1 MKSYTSILEETLEEE
16 LFMSNL
22 NTLRIEIDKKYKIKN
37 NYTSEGVAARSFKAS
52 GVGFSSRESLTENS
66 VVDSLLESGKN
77 IIKPYIEGE
86 KKIVKKKFDKIKET
100 IIFRDKKD
108 EVSERI
114 LQEITKDIECAGIKV
129 NKIIYQ
135 NTNLD
140 YKIINTTIDDIIEG
154 NRNTCNIEIILE
166 NDGRKEHVVVD
177 LPQSEFCK
185 EKVLSCI
192 HSLKYKYNNNLKY
205 NADKQYNLIFNSTI
219 FGYIC
224 FVFSYLISGECLVTN
239 KDFYEFIKDK
249 KIKDTVRIIEN
260 SNLNKR
266 LDCKYD
272 MEGNLRIPYEIFSKG
287 TLINAFTNSSS
298 SKELGCINTSIPC
311 FREDIKSY
319 PTSVATSVEIERG
332 NDSQIIESL
341 NEISEDYFMIDEI
354 VGGEAGINPCNGE
367 INLVCSGYI
376 HNGYQRGEKLKIY
389 IQTSILELFNN
400 IISMTSEKY
409 YFSDCLI
416 LTPFVLVENIRYRK
430 NIRMKG

>member
-205 NADKQYNLIFNSTI
+205 NADKQYNLRFNSTI

-298 SKELGCINTSIPC
+298 SKELGCINTASC

-430 NIRMKG
+430 I

>member
-298 SKELGCINTSIPC
+298 SKELGCINTASC

-319 PTSVATSVEIERG
+319 PTSVASSVEIERG

-430 NIRMKG
+430 I

>member
-166 NDGRKEHVVVD
+166 NDGQKEHVVVD

-298 SKELGCINTSIPC
+298 SKELGCINTASC

-430 NIRMKG
+430 I

>member
-205 NADKQYNLIFNSTI
+205 NADKQYNLIFNSTT

-298 SKELGCINTSIPC
+298 SKELGCINTASC

-430 NIRMKG
+430 I

>member
-166 NDGRKEHVVVD
+166 NDGRKEHVIVD

-298 SKELGCINTSIPC
+298 SKELGCINTASC

-430 NIRMKG
+430 I

>member
-166 NDGRKEHVVVD
+166 NDGRNEHVVVD

-298 SKELGCINTSIPC
+298 SKELGCINTASC

-430 NIRMKG
+430 I

>member
-77 IIKPYIEGE
+77 II
-86 KKIVKKKFDKIKET
+86 
-100 IIFRDKKD
+100 
-108 EVSERI
+108 
-114 LQEITKDIECAGIKV
+114 ECAGIKV

-135 NTNLD
+135 NRNLD

-272 MEGNLRIPYEIFSKG
+272 MEGNLRIPYE
-287 TLINAFTNSSS
+287 
-298 SKELGCINTSIPC
+298 
-311 FREDIKSY
+311 Y
-319 PTSVATSVEIERG
+319 
-332 NDSQIIESL
+332 
-341 NEISEDYFMIDEI
+341 
-354 VGGEAGINPCNGE
+354 
-367 INLVCSGYI
+367 LV
-376 HNGYQRGEKLKIY
+376 K
-389 IQTSILELFNN
+389 
-400 IISMTSEKY
+400 
-409 YFSDCLI
+409 
-416 LTPFVLVENIRYRK
+416 VL
-430 NIRMKG
+430 

>member
-52 GVGFSSRESLTENS
+52 RVGFSSRESLTENS

-298 SKELGCINTSIPC
+298 SKELGCINTASC

-430 NIRMKG
+430 I

>member
-86 KKIVKKKFDKIKET
+86 KKKIKKKIE
-100 IIFRDKKD
+100 KKK
-108 EVSERI
+108 I

-205 NADKQYNLIFNSTI
+205 NSDKQYNLIFNSTI

-298 SKELGCINTSIPC
+298 SKELGCINTASC

-430 NIRMKG
+430 I

>member
-86 KKIVKKKFDKIKET
+86 KKIVKKKLDKIKET

-298 SKELGCINTSIPC
+298 SKELGCINTASC

-430 NIRMKG
+430 I

>member
-135 NTNLD
+135 NTNLG

-298 SKELGCINTSIPC
+298 SKELGCINTASC

-430 NIRMKG
+430 I

>member
-37 NYTSEGVAARSFKAS
+37 NYTSEGVAARSFKAR

-298 SKELGCINTSIPC
+298 SKELGCINTASC

-430 NIRMKG
+430 I

>member
-298 SKELGCINTSIPC
+298 SKELGCINTASC

-409 YFSDCLI
+409 YFSECLI

-430 NIRMKG
+430 I

>member
-66 VVDSLLESGKN
+66 VVDSLLESVKN

-298 SKELGCINTSIPC
+298 SKELGCINTASC

-430 NIRMKG
+430 I

>member
-22 NTLRIEIDKKYKIKN
+22 NTLRIEIEKKYKIKN

-298 SKELGCINTSIPC
+298 SKELGCINTASC

-430 NIRMKG
+430 I

>member
-114 LQEITKDIECAGIKV
+114 LQEIIQDIVCAGIKV
-129 NKIIYQ
+129 TKIIYQ
-135 NTNLD
+135 TTYLD

-298 SKELGCINTSIPC
+298 SKELGCINTASC

-430 NIRMKG
+430 I

>member
-140 YKIINTTIDDIIEG
+140 YKIINTTIDDIIEV

-298 SKELGCINTSIPC
+298 SKELGCINTASC

-430 NIRMKG
+430 I

>member
-298 SKELGCINTSIPC
+298 SKELGCINTASC

-367 INLVCSGYI
+367 INLVCTGYI

-430 NIRMKG
+430 I

>member
-239 KDFYEFIKDK
+239 KYFYEFIKDK

-298 SKELGCINTSIPC
+298 SKELGCINTASC

-389 IQTSILELFNN
+389 IQTIILELFNN

-430 NIRMKG
+430 I

>member
-298 SKELGCINTSIPC
+298 SKELGCINTSSC

-430 NIRMKG
+430 I

>member
-140 YKIINTTIDDIIEG
+140 YKIINITIDDIIEG

-298 SKELGCINTSIPC
+298 SKELGCINTASC

-430 NIRMKG
+430 I

>member
-298 SKELGCINTSIPC
+298 SKELGCINTASC

-319 PTSVATSVEIERG
+319 PTSVATSVEIER
-332 NDSQIIESL
+332 
-341 NEISEDYFMIDEI
+341 
-354 VGGEAGINPCNGE
+354 
-367 INLVCSGYI
+367 
-376 HNGYQRGEKLKIY
+376 
-389 IQTSILELFNN
+389 
-400 IISMTSEKY
+400 
-409 YFSDCLI
+409 
-416 LTPFVLVENIRYRK
+416 
-430 NIRMKG
+430 

>member
-135 NTNLD
+135 NTNLY

-298 SKELGCINTSIPC
+298 SKELGCINTASC

-430 NIRMKG
+430 I

>member
-298 SKELGCINTSIPC
+298 SKELGCINTASC

-400 IISMTSEKY
+400 IMSMTSEKY

-430 NIRMKG
+430 I

>member
-298 SKELGCINTSIPC
+298 SKELGCINTASC

-376 HNGYQRGEKLKIY
+376 HNGYQRG
-389 IQTSILELFNN
+389 
-400 IISMTSEKY
+400 
-409 YFSDCLI
+409 
-416 LTPFVLVENIRYRK
+416 
-430 NIRMKG
+430 

>member
-298 SKELGCINTSIPC
+298 SKELGCINTASC
-311 FREDIKSY
+311 FKEDIKSY

-430 NIRMKG
+430 I

>member
-205 NADKQYNLIFNSTI
+205 NADKQYNLIVNSTI

-298 SKELGCINTSIPC
+298 SKELGCINTASC

-430 NIRMKG
+430 I

>member
-1 MKSYTSILEETLEEE
+1 MKSYTSILEETLEE

-298 SKELGCINTSIPC
+298 SKELGCINTASC

-430 NIRMKG
+430 I

>member
-22 NTLRIEIDKKYKIKN
+22 NTLRIEINKKYKIKN

-298 SKELGCINTSIPC
+298 SKELGCINTASC

-430 NIRMKG
+430 I

>member
-52 GVGFSSRESLTENS
+52 GVGFSSREALTENS

-298 SKELGCINTSIPC
+298 SKELGCINTASC

-430 NIRMKG
+430 I

>member
-298 SKELGCINTSIPC
+298 SKELGCINTASC

-376 HNGYQRGEKLKIY
+376 HNGYQRGEILK
-389 IQTSILELFNN
+389 SI
-400 IISMTSEKY
+400 
-409 YFSDCLI
+409 
-416 LTPFVLVENIRYRK
+416 
-430 NIRMKG
+430 

>member
-100 IIFRDKKD
+100 IIFSDKKD

-298 SKELGCINTSIPC
+298 SKELGCINTASC

-430 NIRMKG
+430 I

>member
-177 LPQSEFCK
+177 LQQSEFCK

-298 SKELGCINTSIPC
+298 SKELGCINTASC

-430 NIRMKG
+430 I

>member
-77 IIKPYIEGE
+77 IIKPYIEGK

-298 SKELGCINTSIPC
+298 SKELGCINTASC

-430 NIRMKG
+430 I

>member
-298 SKELGCINTSIPC
+298 SKELGCINTASC

-319 PTSVATSVEIERG
+319 PTSVAPSVEIERG

-430 NIRMKG
+430 I

>member
-224 FVFSYLISGECLVTN
+224 FVFSYLISGECLVTK

-298 SKELGCINTSIPC
+298 SKELGCINTASC

-430 NIRMKG
+430 I

>member
-298 SKELGCINTSIPC
+298 SKELGCINTASC

-409 YFSDCLI
+409 YISDCLI

-430 NIRMKG
+430 I

>member
-260 SNLNKR
+260 SNINKR

-298 SKELGCINTSIPC
+298 SKELGCINTASC

-430 NIRMKG
+430 I

>member
-266 LDCKYD
+266 FDCKYD

-298 SKELGCINTSIPC
+298 SKELGCINTASC

-430 NIRMKG
+430 I